1 MSAITAARPTRKGAP
16 TGGLRRPLRED
27 AWTDSA
33 REGVPYVGYRTD
45 AGGARALECGNED
58 EFVIRTPK
66 QNRLLAALPAEAYER
81 LAPHLELMALPRGL
95 VLHEPGTAQ
104 EYAYFPTSSIVS
116 VLNPMEDG
124 ASPEVAVIGNDGLV
138 GTALLMGGAAT
149 TNSRAVV
156 QSAGHG
162 FRVSARVLKA
172 AVEDDVPLR
181 HLMLRYVQSLITQV
195 SQSAV
200 CNRFHS
206 VDQQV
211 CRLLLTCMDRWAS
224 NRLSLTHERMSG
236 LLGVRREG
244 VTGASG
250 NLAAAGLISYRR
262 GCVTVLDRPGLEA
275 RVCECYDV
283 VRTEVDR
290 LLPIKPRVE
299 IASSRGA
306 AVSLAN

>member
-1 MSAITAARPTRKGAP
+1 MTTRTADRPARTSPRTRG
-16 TGGLRRPLRED
+16 RPRLLGEV
-27 AWTDSA
+27 ASTDSV

-45 AGGARALECGNED
+45 TAVARTVGYGNE
-58 EFVIRTPK
+58 EQFVVRTPK
-66 QNRLLAALPAEAYER
+66 QNRLLAALPSDVYER
-81 LAPHLELMALPRGL
+81 LAAHFELVALPRGL
-95 VLHEPGTAQ
+95 VLHEPGSAQ

-162 FRVSARVLKA
+162 FRIRARILQA
-172 AVEDDVPLR
+172 AVEDDERLR

-299 IASSRGA
+299 MALSRGPA
-306 AVSLAN
+306 ISLAN